1 MRESYHDY
9 MMRHIRKDSKQNKL
23 RAKVNKL
30 TRKLYKAQQKLKELE
45 NES

>member
-9 MMRHIRKDSKQNKL
+9 MMRHIRMDSKRKEL

-30 TRKLYKAQQKLKELE
+30 TRELHKTQQKLKELE
-45 NES
+45 NEG

>member
-9 MMRHIRKDSKQNKL
+9 MMRHIRMDSKRNKL

-30 TRKLYKAQQKLKELE
+30 TRKLYKAQQKLKDLE
-45 NES
+45 NEG